1 MLAVGIDIG
10 ATKIATGLVDVGTG
24 TVLSCSRRLTD
35 KERGSE
41 SVLADCVAAA
51 RSEAGDFTDRVGISL
66 CELVDPAGV
75 PQSGHSVDLRTVD
88 IERAF
93 APFTVT
99 VESDVRAAARAEALF
114 GSGRTFNSFVYV
126 TIGSGIAACLV
137 EDGSPR
143 VGAHGN
149 ALILGAPPVELV
161 ASGLALAAIAGEK
174 SAEEVLAEPRYA
186 TLVQGAAEQLG
197 LAIAALVNALDPEA
211 VVVGGGLGLEPTY
224 RDKVVAAMRHAIY
237 ADNTRNLPVV
247 PGGLGPVS
255 AVVGAAIVAANA
267 EPASVRLVVPS

>member
-10 ATKIATGLVDVGTG
+10 ATKIATGLVDVATG
-24 TVLSCSRRLTD
+24 TVLSCSRRLTG
-35 KERGSE
+35 KERGTE

-51 RSEAGDFTDRVGISL
+51 RSEAGDFTNRVGISL

-75 PQSGHSVDLRTVD
+75 PQSGYSVDLREVD

-99 VESDVRAAARAEALF
+99 VESDVRAAARAEAVF
-114 GSGRTFNSFVYV
+114 GSGRSFNSFVYV

-137 EDGSPR
+137 EDGAPR
-143 VGAHGN
+143 IGARGN

-161 ASGLALAAIAGEK
+161 ASGLALAAIAGEAR
-174 SAEEVLAEPRYA
+174 AEDVLADPRYEK
-186 TLVQGAAEQLG
+186 LVQGAAEQLG
-197 LAIAALVNALDPEA
+197 VAIAALVNALDPEA
-211 VVVGGGLGLEPTY
+211 VVLGGGLGLEPTY
-224 RDKVVAAMRHAIY
+224 REKIVAALREAIY
-237 ADNTRNLPVV
+237 ADDTRRLPVV

-255 AVVGAAIVAANA
+255 GVIGAAIVGANA
-267 EPASVRLVVPS
+267 EPAAVRLVAPG